1 MDADDGPV
9 EGRAKSDGSGGSRHR
24 VRRVLAP
31 IVTALA
37 ILVFAVTVPGAWSR
51 RTVLNTDRYVEI
63 VGPLA
68 QDPAVQAVL
77 ADRTTTRVMD
87 LLDVPSLIDQVF
99 PERATFLAG
108 PIAEAIEGFVHDQV
122 LRVFESDA
130 FARIWTEANRFVH
143 SRVLLVLDGEG
154 GETISTVEGKV
165 LLNLLPLVNLALVQ
179 IEGAASGLLGRDV
192 NLPPIQAN
200 TVPQEAI
207 SRLETAFGRDLPDDF
222 GQIPVYDSEELAA
235 LQDTVRLF
243 ERVVIFAVILVLLL
257 VALALWLS
265 PRTRRTLIQLM
276 AGFAIVLVIERRL
289 AIAATQ
295 EVLDRMRPEGRAAGE
310 AFTDRLLGSLFS
322 YTGWLLAIALV
333 VLVVALITGPY
344 PWAVATRRWAVDLGR
359 GIGGTVTAERAGSP
373 AVAWIGAHR
382 DALMLGVAV
391 LAGLIL
397 LFADVSLLGL
407 LVLALVTAAVE
418 LVLFRIGTGAG
429 GGPAEAV
436 GA

>member
-1 MDADDGPV
+1 VTEQQTAP
-9 EGRAKSDGSGGSRHR
+9 AGSGHR

-51 RTVLNTDRYVEI
+51 RTVLNTERYVEI

-77 ADRTTTRVMD
+77 ADRTTARVMA
-87 LLDVPSLIDQVF
+87 LLDVESLIDEVF
-99 PERATFLAG
+99 PERGSFLAG

-122 LRVFESDA
+122 LRVFQSDA
-130 FARIWTEANRFVH
+130 FATVWTEANRFVH

-154 GETISTVEGKV
+154 ETVSTAEGKV

-192 NLPPIQAN
+192 DLPPIQAN
-200 TVPQEAI
+200 SVPDEAI
-207 SRLETAFGRDLPDDF
+207 SRLEAAFGRDLPDDF
-222 GQIPVYDSEELAA
+222 GQIPVYDSDELAA

-243 ERVVIFAVILVLLL
+243 DRIVIAAVILVPLLA
-257 VALALWLS
+257 ALALWLS
-265 PRTRRTLIQLM
+265 RRRRRTLVQLM
-276 AGFAIVLVIERRL
+276 TGFAIVLVIERRL
-289 AIAATQ
+289 AIAATN
-295 EVLDRMRPEGRAAGE
+295 EVLDGMRPQGRAAGE
-310 AFTDRLLGSLFS
+310 AFTDRLLDSLFS
-322 YTGWLLAIALV
+322 YTGWLLAIVLV

-359 GIGGTVTAERAGSP
+359 GIGGTVRAERPRSA
-373 AVAWIGAHR
+373 AVSWIGAHR
-382 DALMLGVAV
+382 DALMLGVAA

-397 LFADVSLLGL
+397 LFVDVSLLGL

-418 LVLFRIGTGAG
+418 LVLFRIGTGVAAPPAG
-429 GGPAEAV
+429 AS

>member
-1 MDADDGPV
+1 VTEQQTAP
-9 EGRAKSDGSGGSRHR
+9 AGSGHR

-51 RTVLNTDRYVEI
+51 RTVLNTERYVEI

-77 ADRTTTRVMD
+77 ADRTTARVMA
-87 LLDVPSLIDQVF
+87 LLDVESLIDEVF
-99 PERATFLAG
+99 PERGSFLAG

-122 LRVFESDA
+122 LRVFQSDA
-130 FARIWTEANRFVH
+130 FATVWTEANRFVH

-154 GETISTVEGKV
+154 ETVSTAEGKV

-192 NLPPIQAN
+192 DLPPIQAN
-200 TVPQEAI
+200 SVPDEAI
-207 SRLETAFGRDLPDDF
+207 SRLEAAFGRDLPDDF
-222 GQIPVYDSEELAA
+222 GQIPVYDSDELAA

-243 ERVVIFAVILVLLL
+243 DRIVIAAVILVPLLA
-257 VALALWLS
+257 ALALWLS
-265 PRTRRTLIQLM
+265 RRRRRTLVQLM
-276 AGFAIVLVIERRL
+276 TGFAIVLVIERRL
-289 AIAATQ
+289 AIAATN
-295 EVLDRMRPEGRAAGE
+295 EVLDGMRPQGRAAGE
-310 AFTDRLLGSLFS
+310 AFTDRLLDSLFS
-322 YTGWLLAIALV
+322 YTGWLLAIVLV

-359 GIGGTVTAERAGSP
+359 GIGGTVRAERPRSA
-373 AVAWIGAHR
+373 AVSWIGAHR
-382 DALMLGVAV
+382 DALMLGVAA

-397 LFADVSLLGL
+397 LFVDVSLLGL

-418 LVLFRIGTGAG
+418 LVLFRIGTGVAARPAG
-429 GGPAEAV
+429 AS

>member
-1 MDADDGPV
+1 
-9 EGRAKSDGSGGSRHR
+9 
-24 VRRVLAP
+24 VLTP
-31 IVTALA
+31 IVVVLA
-37 ILVFAVTVPGAWSR
+37 ILLFAVTVPGAWSR
-51 RTVLNTDRYVEI
+51 RTVLNTNRYVEL

-77 ADRTTTRVMD
+77 ADRTTARVMD

-108 PIAEAIEGFVHDQV
+108 PLAEAIEGFVHDQV
-122 LRVFESDA
+122 LRVFQSDA
-130 FARIWTEANRFVH
+130 FATIWTEANRFVH

-154 GETISTVEGKV
+154 ETISTAEGKV

-192 NLPPIQAN
+192 DLPPIQAN
-200 TVPQEAI
+200 TVPEEAI
-207 SRLETAFGRDLPDDF
+207 SRLEAAFGRDLPDDF

-235 LQDTVRLF
+235 LQNTVRLF

-257 VALALWLS
+257 IALALWLS
-265 PRTRRTLIQLM
+265 PRKRRTLVQLM

-295 EVLDRMRPEGRAAGE
+295 EVLDRMRPETRAAGE
-310 AFTDRLLGSLFS
+310 AFTDRLLGSLFA

-333 VLVVALITGPY
+333 VLLVALITGPY

-359 GIGGTVTAERAGSP
+359 GIGGTVTAEREGSP
-373 AVAWIGAHR
+373 VVAWIGAHR

-397 LFADVSLLGL
+397 LIANVSLLGL
-407 LVLALVTAAVE
+407 LVLTLITAAVE
-418 LVLFRIGTGAG
+418 LVLYRVGTGAA
-429 GGPAEAV
+429 PAEAV
-436 GA
+436 EA